1 MSNVVVATAVRGN
14 DEPAPLVPVLRAIAR
29 LFGDA
34 GLLLLVLF
42 LFPLVILAAGTPL
55 ALLVRAVLEIAR
67 RFS

>member
-1 MSNVVVATAVRGN
+1 VSNVVVATAVRSN

-29 LFGDA
+29 LCGDA